1 MRRRARLRLRTSCTL
16 LLALILL
23 PAASAEDAQ
32 LQEWS
37 AGREVRVATAPSL
50 RPLPA
55 ALADSSTPLTLAH
68 GYADLVAQH
77 SGLRFRD
84 LTYTSTSAA
93 VAAVCRH
100 EADLVLVMGNPSHRP
115 LPCPDLM
122 ASGAFHGGRTVLAS
136 RKGERPPRDVT
147 GVRAQVL
154 AVVDGGPYADWL
166 ATHHPQIHLLHLHD
180 RHAALAAVESGIAD
194 AAIGLEATL
203 QSMIRQHFADNLQLH
218 PFDSDFS
225 TDLHLFV
232 RREDQQLLARIDQ
245 PLRAITLE
253 EHAGL
258 LELWAQ
264 QMLPA
269 SIESTLDQ
277 MRLPLLRW
285 LLYLATALIGLP
297 VLWQALRWRIGRTER
312 RLGRAAGM
320 ISHEVRNSAQTILA
334 SIDLLSQSHLPK
346 GQRELLAA
354 ALAAGHSLRRLLD
367 RSLTFS
373 RLASGSFRPH
383 PVPCDVGQL
392 CTRALEAIRPE
403 ALRRGLSLQLDRA
416 PDPAPVV
423 ALDADGLR
431 QIVDNLLGNAL
442 KFTDVGGI
450 EVRLQLSPALS
461 PRELLLDVI
470 DSGIGIAPAQL
481 ALLFRPFQQSEE
493 GQRRGGSGLGLTIAH
508 ELAVAMG
515 GNLTAHSVHGRGSR
529 FTLRLPVRAVH
540 GDPPPIEP
548 LQQTPLAGIDL
559 LLVED
564 HALSRHIVAEQLRRL
579 GADVRAVA
587 DADTALAEHALRPRA
602 TVMLDIGLRDSD
614 GYALAQQLRAQAE
627 PPLRVIALSAR
638 MGRRHAARCR
648 RAGFDAILVKP
659 LQVASLLQALG
670 LPPPAHGTAPDDAP
684 GVEPDYAADIAYELD
699 RIEQAVQDVDAATL
713 RHHVHRLQG
722 TLQMCRAMDQAGM
735 AAALWELGHE
745 TAPDWV
751 QVRRLLQGLQQWH
764 GSRRAEAAPSA

>member
-1 MRRRARLRLRTSCTL
+1 MRRRVRLRLRTFVTL
-16 LLALILL
+16 LMALILL
-23 PAASAEDAQ
+23 PAASAEDAH
-32 LQEWS
+32 LQAWP

-55 ALADSSTPLTLAH
+55 TLADSSTLPTLAH
-68 GYADLVAQH
+68 GYANLVAQH

-84 LTYTSTSAA
+84 LSYTSTSAA

-100 EADLVLVMGNPSHRP
+100 EADLVLVMGSPSRRP
-115 LPCPDLM
+115 PPCPDLM
-122 ASGAFHGGRTVLAS
+122 ASGAFHGGRTVLAT

-203 QSMIRQHFADNLQLH
+203 QSMIRQHFAGNLQLH

-245 PLRAITLE
+245 ALRTITLE

-264 QMLPA
+264 QTLPA

-285 LLYLATALIGLP
+285 LLCLATLIGLP
-297 VLWQALRWRIGRTER
+297 VLWQALRWRIGRTEQ

-334 SIDLLSQSHLPK
+334 SIDLLSQSRLPR
-346 GQRELLAA
+346 RERDLLAA
-354 ALAAGHSLRRLLD
+354 ARAAGHALRRLLD
-367 RSLTFS
+367 RPLAFS
-373 RLASGSFRPH
+373 RLASGNFRPH
-383 PVPCDVGQL
+383 VVPCDVGQL
-392 CTRALEAIRPE
+392 CAHALDAIRPE
-403 ALRRGLSLQLDRA
+403 ALRRGLSLKLDCT
-416 PDPAPVV
+416 PDPAPTV

-442 KFTDVGGI
+442 KFTDAGGI
-450 EVRLQLSPALS
+450 QVRLQLSPIPAA
-461 PRELLLDVI
+461 RELLLDVI

-481 ALLFRPFQQSEE
+481 PLLFRPFQQGED
-493 GQRRGGSGLGLTIAH
+493 GQKRGGTGLGLTIAR

-515 GNLTAHSVHGRGSR
+515 GNLAAYSVHGRGSR
-529 FTLRLPVRAVH
+529 FTLRLPVRAVPR
-540 GDPPPIEP
+540 DPPPIERPQRAP
-548 LQQTPLAGIDL
+548 LTGTEL

-564 HALSRHIVAEQLRRL
+564 HALSRRVVAEQLRRL
-579 GADVRAVA
+579 GADVCAVA
-587 DADTALAEHALRPRA
+587 DAETALAEQALRPRA
-602 TVMLDIGLRDSD
+602 TVVLDIGLRDSD

-627 PPLRVIALSAR
+627 APLRVIALSAR

-648 RAGFDAILVKP
+648 RAGFDAVLVKP
-659 LQVASLLQALG
+659 LQVACLLQALG

-684 GVEPDYAADIAYELD
+684 GAEPDYAADIAYELA
-699 RIEQAVQDVDAATL
+699 RIEQAVQDVDAAAL

-745 TAPDWV
+745 AAPDWV
-751 QVRRLLQGLQQWH
+751 EARRRLQGLQQWH
-764 GSRRAEAAPSA
+764 GSGKAEAAPSA